1 MFNATIHRLPNL
13 RAKSISAQC
22 GFFCK
27 KLAIDPG
34 RTWCCD
40 LRLDRQIGSRRERG
54 ASAPL
59 AVLVG
64 AHLDHR
70 TRFGVSGHLNVG
82 KNEMVR
88 ASIDA
93 FDDGISGAPQ
103 FVMEPP
109 SYKSTLHRVGGLIAM
124 QGATSQV
131 GLTARTRYPAHP
143 GFDDFSTRCK
153 ISPPCPDSRP
163 P

>member
-1 MFNATIHRLPNL
+1 MFEAAIHRLPNL
-13 RAKSISAQC
+13 RAKSASAQ
-22 GFFCK
+22 GRFLCK
-27 KLAIDPG
+27 KLAVDPS

-40 LRLDRQIGSRRERG
+40 LRLDRQIRSRRERR

-70 TRFGVSGHLNVG
+70 TRFGVSGHLQIG

-93 FDDGISGAPQ
+93 FDDRIGRASE

-109 SYKSTLHRVGGLIAM
+109 RYKSTLNRVGDVIAM
-124 QGATSQV
+124 QGETRQIGLAT
-131 GLTARTRYPAHP
+131 GTCDRAMH
-143 GFDDFSTRCK
+143 GFDDVATE
-153 ISPPCPDSRP
+153 
-163 P
+163 